1 MGIPL
6 STQRSLFG
14 ASSKSSLTG
23 RNATFNIGDI
33 IQTQNGFQT
42 LQGILSTLQKYGVYD
57 LSGIKMAY
65 SGAVN
70 DRDDIVSIMSQFKKA
85 YPGVGELV
93 MPDST
98 DITNLA
104 ETARKFHANVTSVT
118 TGKVVNIPGVAQE
131 EWGTYMVRRIP
142 IDTQG
147 VSGKR
152 YSFAQTQL
160 NANVLEFTT
169 NDFNIEVPGGEAS
182 LSAGSIVGVGGL
194 AIAGMLAYKAYEAIG
209 R

>member
-1 MGIPL
+1 MY
-6 STQRSLFG
+6 
-14 ASSKSSLTG
+14 
-23 RNATFNIGDI
+23 NISDI

-42 LQGILSTLQKYGVYD
+42 TQGILSTLQKYGVYD

-65 SGAVN
+65 SGAIN

-93 MPDST
+93 MPDSP
-98 DITNLA
+98 DIENLA
-104 ETARKFHANVTSVT
+104 ETTRKFHANVTSVT
-118 TGKVVNIPGVAQE
+118 TGKVVNIPGVAKE

-152 YSFAQTQL
+152 YSFAKTEL
-160 NANVLEFTT
+160 KANVLEFTT

-182 LSAGSIVGVGGL
+182 MSTGAIIGVGGL
-194 AIAGMLAYKAYEAIG
+194 AIASMLVYKAYETIG